1 MRKIYVLTGKR
12 GGYGAI
18 KQMLKALDENK
29 NINLSLAVTD
39 QHLDKKFGYTVNE
52 IKKDFKVKYEIPLYQ
67 NGSSTLDRAIAL
79 SNAVKGISLT
89 LEECKPDICILYGDR
104 GEVLSAALAATTLG
118 IPIAHIQGGDVSGS
132 IDEQMRHSITKLSH
146 LHYVSN
152 SQSAL
157 NVEMMGEEKWRVL
170 NVGDCHLDEIMAK
183 KFFSATKVKNL
194 LSLDTKKKIV
204 ILLQHPETTEPE
216 KSYLQ
221 MKITLESLKSFDFK
235 IIAIKPCS
243 DPGYEGTIQALN
255 EYAEFLDMEI
265 FTNLEAPLFWGLQ
278 NIANLMIGNSSAG
291 IIESTAFKLPTV
303 NIGRRQNLRL
313 CSKNIIS
320 VTHNVI
326 DIKNAIKK
334 ILYDNAYLQII
345 QSAPNLY
352 GNGKAGLKIADH
364 ISKIKI
370 DKNLILKNL
379 SYATK

>member
-1 MRKIYVLTGKR
+1 MRKVYVLTGKR
-12 GGYGAI
+12 GGYGAM
-18 KQMLKALDENK
+18 KQMLKAFDENK

-52 IKKDFKVKYEIPLYQ
+52 IKKDFEVQYEIPLYQ
-67 NGSSTLDRAIAL
+67 KGSSSLDRAIAL

-89 LEECKPDICILYGDR
+89 LEESKPDICILYGDR

-118 IPIAHIQGGDVSGS
+118 TPIAHIQGGDQSGS
-132 IDEQMRHSITKLSH
+132 VDEQMRHSITKLSH

-170 NVGDCHLDEIMAK
+170 NVGDCHLDEIMSN
-183 KFFSATKVKNL
+183 KFFTASKVKNL
-194 LSLDTKKKIV
+194 LSLDTKKKIA

-221 MKITLESLKSFDFK
+221 MKITLEALKSFDFK

-243 DPGYEGTIQALN
+243 DVGYEGIIKALN
-255 EYAEFLDMEI
+255 EYSEFLDMEI
-265 FTNLEAPLFWGLQ
+265 FSNLEAPLFWGLQ
-278 NIANLMIGNSSAG
+278 NIANLFIGNSSAG
-291 IIESTAFKLPTV
+291 IIESTTFKLPTI

-313 CSKNIIS
+313 SSQNIIS
-320 VTHNVI
+320 VSHNVI
-326 DIKNAIKK
+326 EIENAIKK
-334 ILYDNAYLQII
+334 ILFDKDYLQII
-345 QSAPNLY
+345 KSSPNLY
-352 GNGKAGLKIADH
+352 GNGKAGSKIADH